1 MSPRGKYSSGYWLR
15 ATSGALSATS
25 SSSSSHGPSA
35 TCDALPTTSSG
46 RSSHVP
52 SATGEALPTTR
63 WSSNPSHWP
72 SAALLAAGVPSAQ
85 APWYHD
91 STSRRVARARVA
103 MEEQRD
109 RRLSQEVV
117 QQALSRQQEAA
128 AAASARQAA
137 LTVTAAT
144 GEVYRRMNIIEA
156 VKAGK
161 RRFDRS
167 RSRSMS
173 LKRKLG

>member
-1 MSPRGKYSSGYWLR
+1 MIQSIVHLSAIGVAAASLARSRLPAQAMSPEGRYSSGYWLS
-15 ATSGALSATS
+15 ATSGALPATS
-25 SSSSSHGPSA
+25 SSSSSYG
-35 TCDALPTTSSG
+35 
-46 RSSHVP
+46 
-52 SATGEALPTTR
+52 
-63 WSSNPSHWP
+63 P

-103 MEEQRD
+103 LEEQRD

-137 LTVTAAT
+137 LTVPAAT